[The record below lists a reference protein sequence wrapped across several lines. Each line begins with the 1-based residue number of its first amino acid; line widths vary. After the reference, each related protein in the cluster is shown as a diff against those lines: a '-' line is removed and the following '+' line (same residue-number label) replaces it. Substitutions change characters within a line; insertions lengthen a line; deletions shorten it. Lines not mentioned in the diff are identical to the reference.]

1 MSGTPDEIDLAEHI
15 AMMPKMAI
23 STIPKG
29 SNSCSVVKHTHGQ
42 TNFNAKWAIY
52 IFI

>member
-1 MSGTPDEIDLAEHI
+1 LQPRGAGVDDSILFAMSGTPDEIDLAEHI

-29 SNSCSVVKHTHGQ
+29 VK
-42 TNFNAKWAIY
+42 FM
-52 IFI
+52 